1 MTGASAFR
9 ALVSRENPS
18 CPAQND
24 PSPNFSPQG
33 HRIFTL
39 TSSKPLILNAAFASA
54 AFLISAYGIATKQP
68 GPLVFIMP
76 FLVTMLLAGRA
87 MGIYWR
93 GYMKGERELLAPGH
107 MIGGAAAIGS
117 HLCRD

>member
-1 MTGASAFR
+1 MNTAVIVLSGISFLTLLLGLCAWR
-9 ALVSRENPS
+9 
-18 CPAQND
+18 
-24 PSPNFSPQG
+24 
-33 HRIFTL
+33 L

-107 MIGGAAAIGS
+107 MIGGAAAIGLLGS
-117 HLCRD
+117 CVAFMSL